1 MGESKK
7 GTERIV
13 GDKIATVFGLW
24 SLIKNPHEL
33 LEKIGLSSS
42 RVYHQVPSKCYV
54 CEHDEFSN
62 LSLIGVYRK
71 PVFYECDK
79 CGALHLRYKQDWL
92 EAKFNN
98 LQDAYINPQD
108 WENEPPPE
116 EYN

>member
-1 MGESKK
+1 MPK
-7 GTERIV
+7 
-13 GDKIATVFGLW
+13 
-24 SLIKNPHEL
+24 H
-33 LEKIGLSSS
+33 
-42 RVYHQVPSKCYV
+42 CYV

-92 EAKFNN
+92 EAKFDN

-108 WENEPPPE
+108 WEDEPPPE